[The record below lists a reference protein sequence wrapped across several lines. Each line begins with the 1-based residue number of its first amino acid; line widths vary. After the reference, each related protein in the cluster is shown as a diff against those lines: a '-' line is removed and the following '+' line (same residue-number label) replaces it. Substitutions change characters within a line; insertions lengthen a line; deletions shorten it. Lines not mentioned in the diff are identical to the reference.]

1 MAPNQGLGVMNR
13 IFSSIA
19 LIACLT
25 HLPQAGAAESC
36 PVSATK
42 YLKQFDPT
50 ISIDGFYC
58 GKNLANL
65 QATLPKPLTVVAVGG
80 LRWQHHNVIVI
91 DLSRQKVSLDDYT
104 NGDLPQGEIF
114 IGGRI
119 QRSGTLRYEPG
130 ITADAWFSPQPALI
144 SPEHNALAAEL
155 STFKFMEG
163 PDVAKFGFSQSLLNS
178 ECFTANVTIE
188 IDGIHL
194 VLGDTDE
201 AGAYPIDFRVL
212 KVSGVK
218 KCSDQE

>member
-1 MAPNQGLGVMNR
+1 MNR

-25 HLPQAGAAESC
+25 YLPRAGAAESC
-36 PVSATK
+36 PASATK
-42 YLKQFDPT
+42 YLKQFGT
-50 ISIDGFYC
+50 TMATDGFYC
-58 GKNLANL
+58 GKELANL
-65 QATLPKPLTVVAVGG
+65 QATLPKPLKVVAASR
-80 LRWQHHNVIVI
+80 LRWQDRNVIVI

-144 SPEHNALAAEL
+144 SPEHKALAAQL
-155 STFKFMEG
+155 GTFNFIG
-163 PDVAKFGFSQSLLNS
+163 SRDLAKFGFSQPLLNS
-178 ECFTANVTIE
+178 DCFTANATIE

-194 VLGDTDE
+194 VLGETDE
-201 AGAYPIDFRVL
+201 AGAYPINFKVL
-212 KVSGVK
+212 KVSGLK
-218 KCSDQE
+218 KCNDQQ